1 MNSGFEKT
9 VIINA
14 IPETVWSTLTDF
26 TLMKQWMGESEMNLE
41 IITDWYVNG
50 PIIISG
56 FHHAKFQN
64 KGTVLKYEPNRLIE
78 YSHLSSLSRL
88 EDKQENYSIL
98 RFQLSPLQQQTALT
112 LTIESFPTE
121 TIYKHLCFYWRATV
135 EKIKTISE
143 QQGELVN

>member
-1 MNSGFEKT
+1 MNPAFEKT

-14 IPETVWSTLTDF
+14 IPKTVWNTLTDF
-26 TLMKQWMGESEMNLE
+26 GIMKQWMGESEMNLE
-41 IITDWYVNG
+41 ITTDWNVNS
-50 PIIISG
+50 PIIVNG

-64 KGTVLKYEPNRLIE
+64 KGTVLKHEPNRILE

-88 EDKQENYSIL
+88 EDKHENYSIL
-98 RFQLSPLQQQTALT
+98 RFELSRLKQQTALT
-112 LTIESFPTE
+112 LTIQNFPTE

-135 EKIKTISE
+135 DKIKTISE

>member
-1 MNSGFEKT
+1 MNPGFEKT

-14 IPETVWSTLTDF
+14 AAETVWNSLTDF
-26 TLMKQWMGESEMNLE
+26 NLMKQWMGESEMNLE
-41 IITDWYVNG
+41 ITTDWKVDS
-50 PIIISG
+50 PIIING

-64 KGTVLKYEPNRLIE
+64 RGTVLKYEPNRILE

-88 EDKQENYSIL
+88 EDKPENYSIL
-98 RFQLSPLQQQTALT
+98 RFELSPLKQQTALT
-112 LTIESFPTE
+112 VTIENFPTE

-143 QQGELVN
+143 RQGELVN